1 MTAFLWAVV
10 AVIALTVAAQ
20 AIDSWRVRRRNRINA
35 DDQLVDDAARNY
47 ARDHDGS
54 QIAQLR
60 AMLRGDEQ

>member
-1 MTAFLWAVV
+1 VTALWVV
-10 AVIALTVAAQ
+10 TGLIALGVAAQ

-47 ARDHDGS
+47 ARDHDSS

-60 AMLRGDEQ
+60 AMLQGDEQ